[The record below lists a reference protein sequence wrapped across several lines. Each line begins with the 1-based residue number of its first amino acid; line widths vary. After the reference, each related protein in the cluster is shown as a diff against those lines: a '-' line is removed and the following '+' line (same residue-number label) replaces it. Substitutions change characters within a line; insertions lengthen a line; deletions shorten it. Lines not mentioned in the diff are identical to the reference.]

1 MTDKI
6 VFDNIL
12 EEIEQSTLTDIE
24 YGTISTMDTSTDE
37 LIFTA
42 LASVLVARGGVGES
56 LTRLSSLALARGIAY
71 NAPDNSGFSNV
82 CLGVPLD

>member
-24 YGTISTMDTSTDE
+24 YASITDDTSTDE

-42 LASVLVARGGVGES
+42 LGVILLARGGVGES